1 MGKAEV
7 KSLQSSSQNPN
18 EFMNTNCSQQFT
30 KTTGKEENKP
40 FFLLVLMSTFYNI
53 SMQDKRTAAEFEGE
67 TTPHIKRFCAPS
79 TRSKGNSLE
88 LQTKTQISAQLV
100 EYDLQ

>member
-1 MGKAEV
+1 
-7 KSLQSSSQNPN
+7 
-18 EFMNTNCSQQFT
+18 
-30 KTTGKEENKP
+30 
-40 FFLLVLMSTFYNI
+40 MSTFYNI